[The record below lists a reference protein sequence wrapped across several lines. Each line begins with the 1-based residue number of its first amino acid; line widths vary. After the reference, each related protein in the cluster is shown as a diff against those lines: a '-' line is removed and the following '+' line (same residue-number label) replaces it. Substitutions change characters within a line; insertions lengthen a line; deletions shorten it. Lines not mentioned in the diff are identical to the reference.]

1 MYKGE
6 HMRTEEKTRSKKSL
20 ALLVSMVLL
29 VVGVVGGTIAYI
41 VTNAGPVVN
50 EFIPTKVPC
59 EIVEDFDGNVKQDVQ
74 IKNTGNIDAYIRAKV
89 VITWQDEN
97 GNVAAQVPVKD
108 TDYTITYNPGNGWV
122 QIGDYWYCKQP
133 VGYEAP
139 NNLTPVLIDKCEL
152 KEGSTAPEG
161 YYLSVEVLAE
171 SIQSQPA
178 SVVGEVWN
186 VTVDQDGTITGEGA

>member
-6 HMRTEEKTRSKKSL
+6 HMRSETKTRSKKSL

-29 VVGVVGGTIAYI
+29 VVGVVGGAIAYI

-50 EFIPTKVPC
+50 EFVPAKVPC

-89 VITWQDEN
+89 VITWQDKA
-97 GNVAAQVPVKD
+97 GKVAAQVPEAGK
-108 TDYTITYNPGNGWV
+108 DYTITYTKDGTWFKGAN
-122 QIGDYWYCKQP
+122 DYWYCKTA
-133 VGYEAP
+133 VAP
-139 NNLTPVLIDKCEL
+139 NTTTPTLIAECKPVD
-152 KEGSTAPEG
+152 GQAPEG
-161 YYLSVEVLAE
+161 YYLSVEILAE
-171 SIQSQPA
+171 SIQSQPS

>member
-6 HMRTEEKTRSKKSL
+6 HMRSETKTRSKKSL

-29 VVGVVGGTIAYI
+29 VVGVVGGAIAYI

-50 EFIPTKVPC
+50 EFVPAKVPC

-108 TDYTITYNPGNGWV
+108 TDYTITYNSGNGWV

-161 YYLSVEVLAE
+161 YYLSVEILAE
-171 SIQSQPA
+171 SIQSQPS

>member
-6 HMRTEEKTRSKKSL
+6 HMRSETKTRSKKSL

-41 VTNAGPVVN
+41 VTHAAPVEN
-50 EFIPTKVPC
+50 EFIPTEVPC
-59 EIVEDFDGNVKQDVQ
+59 HIEETFKNNVKTNVQ
-74 IKNTGNIDAYIRAKV
+74 IQNDGNIDAYIRAKV
-89 VITWQDEN
+89 VITWQDKD
-97 GNVAAQVPVKD
+97 GNVAAQVPVEG
-108 TDYTITYNPGNGWV
+108 TDYTITYNSGNGWV

-161 YYLSVEVLAE
+161 YYLSVEILAE
-171 SIQSQPA
+171 SIQSQPS
-178 SVVGEVWN
+178 SVIGEVWN
-186 VTVDQDGTITGEGA
+186 VTVNQDGTITGKGA

>member
-6 HMRTEEKTRSKKSL
+6 HMRSETKTRSKKSL

-29 VVGVVGGTIAYI
+29 VVGVVGGAIAYI
-41 VTNAGPVVN
+41 VTHAGPVVN
-50 EFIPTKVPC
+50 EFVPAKVPC
-59 EIVEDFDGNVKQDVQ
+59 EIVEDFDGNVKQDVK

-108 TDYTITYNPGNGWV
+108 TDYTITYNSGNGWV
-122 QIGDYWYCKQP
+122 QIGDYWYCEQP

>member
-6 HMRTEEKTRSKKSL
+6 HMRSETKTRSKKSL

-50 EFIPTKVPC
+50 EFVPTKVPC
-59 EIVEDFDGNVKQDVQ
+59 EIVENFDGNVKQDVQ

-89 VITWQDEN
+89 VITWQDKD

-108 TDYTITYNPGNGWV
+108 TDYAITYDSGNGWV
-122 QIGDYWYCKQP
+122 QIGDYWYCKTA
-133 VGYEAP
+133 VAP
-139 NNLTPVLIDKCEL
+139 NTTTPTLIAECKPVD
-152 KEGSTAPEG
+152 GQAPEG
-161 YYLSVEVLAE
+161 YYLSVEIVAE
-171 SIQSQPA
+171 SIQSQPSDA
-178 SVVGEVWN
+178 VEQAWN
-186 VTVDQDGTITGEGA
+186 GVTVDGNGMITGKGA

>member
-6 HMRTEEKTRSKKSL
+6 HMRSETKKRSKKSL

-50 EFIPTKVPC
+50 EFVPAKVPC

-89 VITWQDEN
+89 VVTWQDKD

-108 TDYTITYNPGNGWV
+108 TDYTITYTNNGTWFKDAN
-122 QIGDYWYCKQP
+122 DYWYCKTA
-133 VGYEAP
+133 VAP
-139 NNLTPVLIDKCEL
+139 NTTTPTLIAECKPVD
-152 KEGSTAPEG
+152 GQAPEG
-161 YYLSVEVLAE
+161 YYLSVEIVAE
-171 SIQSQPA
+171 SIQSQPSDA
-178 SVVGEVWN
+178 VEQAWN
-186 VTVDQDGTITGEGA
+186 GVTVDGNGTITGEGA

>member
-6 HMRTEEKTRSKKSL
+6 HMRSETKTRSKKFL

-29 VVGVVGGTIAYI
+29 VVGVVGGAIAYI
-41 VTNAGPVVN
+41 VTNVGPVVN
-50 EFIPTKVPC
+50 EFVPAKVPC

-89 VITWQDEN
+89 VITWQDKN
-97 GNVAAQVPVKD
+97 GNVAAQVPVED
-108 TDYTITYNPGNGWV
+108 TDYTITYNSVEGWV
-122 QIGDYWYCKQP
+122 KIGDYWYCKQP

-161 YYLSVEVLAE
+161 YYLSVEILAE
-171 SIQSQPA
+171 SIQSQPS

-186 VTVDQDGTITGEGA
+186 VTVDGNGTITGEGA